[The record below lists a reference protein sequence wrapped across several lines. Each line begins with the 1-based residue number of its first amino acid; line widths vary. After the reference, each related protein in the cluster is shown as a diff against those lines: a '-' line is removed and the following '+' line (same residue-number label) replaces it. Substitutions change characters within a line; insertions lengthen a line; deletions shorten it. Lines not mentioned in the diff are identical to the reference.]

1 MCSMKCTK
9 LLKSSI
15 FFLFKIKLRN
25 FLIYS
30 VYLAC
35 ELMYSF
41 LCNLLQF

>member
-15 FFLFKIKLRN
+15 FFKFKIKLKN

-30 VYLAC
+30 VHLAC